1 MNIIDNNNNSAVISF
16 IKIMDKD
23 NQTVSC
29 RAIQH
34 YTVEQKEP
42 VYTGIQQNNKH
53 TLILT

>member
-1 MNIIDNNNNSAVISF
+1 VNIIDNNNNSAVISF